1 MSPWAS
7 ASPIR
12 TLVTAACSCM
22 TPPSSSGTP
31 SMLTPSSLAWSSSSL
46 GVGAVEVGL
55 LGDRPHLRLGE
66 VAHAFLQHLL
76 LVVGADVEE
85 AARLARL
92 LPRRPGQVLGGL
104 EGAPGG
110 GRRAEA
116 VLGAGEE
123 RALDLLADAD
133 AVEQVRAGQLVEPA
147 QAEAHAAL
155 GHALVLGCG
164 GHLYFLPSLALAS
177 RGFTRPSR
185 CGVPRFAS
193 RTANVDLVSLR
204 SAGELDPAGQQD
216 RLAEANVDLEGV
228 GQATLERRQAARLGP
243 HPVRDRPREA
253 ERLRRPGVHVD
264 RVAVARDGRVAPPQ
278 VAAELPLSRRP
289 PVLRAA
295 DRACGP
301 DLCSSALAACRR
313 GCCRCRGAASCWST
327 PRRSGCRP

>member
-46 GVGAVEVGL
+46 GCRLVEVGL
-55 LGDRPHLRLGE
+55 LGDRSHLCLGE

-85 AARLARL
+85 RPRLARL
-92 LPRRPGQVLGGL
+92 LARRPGQVLGGL

-147 QAEAHAAL
+147 QAQAHAAL
-155 GHALVLGCG
+155 GHSLVLGGG

-177 RGFTRPSR
+177 RGSIGRRGAVCRALRRAPRSRSRLPAKCWRTRPGRAAGSA
-185 CGVPRFAS
+185 CG
-193 RTANVDLVSLR
+193 
-204 SAGELDPAGQQD
+204 SARRP
-216 RLAEANVDLEGV
+216 EGV
-228 GQATLERRQAARLGP
+228 GQTALERRQAARLGP

-253 ERLRRPGVHVD
+253 ERLG
-264 RVAVARDGRVAPPQ
+264 ASA
-278 VAAELPLSRRP
+278 
-289 PVLRAA
+289 
-295 DRACGP
+295 RACG
-301 DLCSSALAACRR
+301 
-313 GCCRCRGAASCWST
+313 
-327 PRRSGCRP
+327 SGCDRPDTAA